1 MESYL
6 KTENIDLIQLVAKR
20 PAIFSIQNVESFFI
34 FFKGYS
40 IGKNDSVVIDFFTSF
55 GDFIHKKHPE
65 KCLRNIDSDRIIRLY
80 SANDSHSLERV
91 RFLIEEF
98 INESDLYE
106 IKEY

>member
-1 MESYL
+1 MQSDF
-6 KTENIDLIQLVAKR
+6 KIENIDLIQLVAKR

-40 IGKNDSVVIDFFTSF
+40 IGKNDSIVVDFFDSF
-55 GDFIHKKHPE
+55 SDFIHKKHPD
-65 KCLRNIDSDRIIRLY
+65 KCLENIDSERIIRLY

-98 INESDLYE
+98 INESTIYQ